1 MSSAPLSA
9 IIGSIAI
16 IAIPVLFGITL
27 HEVAHGWMAMRRGDR
42 TAELLGRLSL
52 NPLRHIDPIGTV
64 VVPLVLLF
72 TAGFM
77 FGWAKPVP
85 VNPNALRNPKTDMI
99 AVALAGPGANL
110 AMALGWVVVFKLMV
124 IISAAVPAG
133 ADVVM
138 SMAQIGIFFNIL
150 LALFNLIP
158 IPPLDGSRVL
168 RGLVSESIGQ
178 HLDALERYGLIIVLA
193 LIYFGLLGPVVQF
206 ANFIMQ
212 LFGITPLMS

>member
-1 MSSAPLSA
+1 MSSASLLE
-9 IIGSIAI
+9 IIQSIVI

-52 NPLRHIDPIGTV
+52 NPLKHVDPIGTV
-64 VVPLVLLF
+64 VVPLALLF

-85 VNPNALRNPKTDMI
+85 VNQNGLRNPKTDMI

-124 IISAAVPAG
+124 MISSAAP
-133 ADVVM
+133 VVATVVS
-138 SMAQIGIFFNIL
+138 SMAQIGIFFNVL

-193 LIYFGLLGPVVQF
+193 LIFFGLLGPVVQF
-206 ANFIMQ
+206 ANFVMQ
-212 LFGITPLMS
+212 LFGIPPLMS

>member
-52 NPLRHIDPIGTV
+52 NPLKHIDPIGTV
-64 VVPLVLLF
+64 VVPLALLY

-85 VNPNALRNPKTDMI
+85 VNPNRLRNPKTDMI

-110 AMALGWVVVFKLMV
+110 AMALGWVVVFKLMA

-133 ADVVM
+133 AGVVM

-158 IPPLDGSRVL
+158 VPPLDGSRVL
-168 RGLVSESIGQ
+168 RGLVSESLGQ

-193 LIYFGLLGPVVQF
+193 LIFFGLLGPVVQF

-212 LFGITPLMS
+212 LFGIPSLMS